1 MIVIKYLYKAAN
13 KAGQTI
19 EGVIEASDEK
29 SVIIDLRLKSL
40 FLIELSE
47 INPKSSLDISLGS
60 AKIPKKA
67 LAVFCTQ
74 FASILKAGVP
84 LTQALSIMD
93 EQTENKKLKKILQS
107 VAEELQRGKGLS
119 EAFSEHEKSLPSIL
133 IEMIEAGE
141 VSGTLDLSLER
152 LALHFEKDHQIA
164 KKVKSA
170 MMYPIVVSI
179 VTVLV
184 VIFLLVFVVPS
195 FMGFFEGSTAE
206 VPGITKALIAIS
218 DAVINGWPYIIA
230 IIFLIVVAFKLYKA
244 TKSGRLKIDTL
255 KLKAPLIGKPMMKI
269 LAARF
274 SRTLATLTSTGIT
287 LTQSLRITSKVV
299 SNKLAEVK
307 LLEVEEQI
315 KQGKTLYASIKDA
328 NLFPSMTVHMTKIGE
343 ESGTLDQMLEK
354 SAEYFE
360 DEADTA
366 ITKLTTLLQPILL
379 VVVAAIILFIMLAIL
394 LPIFSMYDAV

>member
-1 MIVIKYLYKAAN
+1 MAIIKYLYKAAN

-19 EGVIEASDEK
+19 EGIIEAADER
-29 SVIIDLRLKSL
+29 SVIIDLRSKSL
-40 FLIELSE
+40 FLIDLSE

-60 AKIPKKA
+60 AKIPKKV
-67 LAVFCTQ
+67 LAIFCTQ
-74 FASILKAGVP
+74 FSSILKAGIP
-84 LTQALSIMD
+84 LTQALSIME

-107 VAEELQRGKGLS
+107 VSEELQRGKGLS
-119 EAFSEHEKSLPSIL
+119 EAFSEHEKSLPSIM

-152 LALHFEKDHQIA
+152 LALHFEKDHKIA
-164 KKVKSA
+164 KKIKAA
-170 MMYPIVVSI
+170 MMYPIVVSV

-184 VIFLLVFVVPS
+184 VIFLLVFVVPR
-195 FMGFFEGSTAE
+195 FMGFFEGSSTE
-206 VPGITKALIAIS
+206 IPVITKVLIAIS
-218 DAVINGWPYIIA
+218 DAMTNGWPYIIVV
-230 IIFLIVVAFKLYKA
+230 IILLIVIFKLYKSS
-244 TKSGRLKIDTL
+244 KSGRLRIDTI
-255 KLKAPLIGKPMMKI
+255 KLKAPLIGKPTMKI

-299 SNKLAEVK
+299 SNKLAETK

-315 KQGKTLYASIKDA
+315 KQGKTLYSSIKDA

-366 ITKLTTLLQPILL
+366 ITKLTTILQPILL

-394 LPIFSMYDAV
+394 LPIFSMYSAV